1 MRRQTSSP
9 RRQWAMIL
17 SVLLVP
23 AGLLALSW
31 PVNSLAQT
39 SKAKPD
45 FTASEQ
51 TNFINQALA
60 KVWQSEKIT
69 PSEVASDYEFIRRAF
84 LDIIGR
90 IAKPEE
96 IAEFMKDPPTSRRR
110 ELIKRLLHSD
120 RYAEDYAT
128 HWANIWT
135 TWTLSRSVNSTY
147 REQTHL
153 WFETKFMKNAPYKDI
168 VTELITATGPNNEN
182 GAVNFI
188 MLNLGETLP
197 KVEDGKFEAVP
208 ITSRV
213 TRLFLGLQ
221 TQCVQCHDHPFN
233 KEWTQKHFW
242 GVNAFF
248 RQTIRDKT
256 PTGPNMNPAKAK
268 DATVVTLSDDPSLNP
283 SGIVFYEKRSGEFKG
298 LKATFLDGRKMPTEK
313 GTNRRQAL
321 AQMVITHDNFSKA
334 FVNRMWAHFFGHSL
348 NEQTVADDFGDH
360 NAVVHPELLDKLG
373 KDFAAYARYDIK
385 ELIYWIC
392 TSDAYGLSARANS
405 TNNKQEHEKYFSRMI
420 MKAMSPEVLFE
431 SLTTANRSELKG
443 AERKE
448 LRRQWLAKLVRNF
461 GDDEGNEVTFNGTVV
476 QALLMMNGRELHNE
490 LIRKDDKSTVNWAI
504 KRHQGKPAQIINEL
518 FLSTLNRPA
527 SDKEVKTLIDIYEGR
542 FKMPTQPPMP
552 TTKDKVVVNP
562 KGKLNKGQPQPKQPP
577 MSTITADRDPVLFY
591 QDVLWALINS
601 NEFIL
606 NH

>member
-1 MRRQTSSP
+1 MTRYVSNP
-9 RRQWAMIL
+9 RGRWTKRLAVIL
-17 SVLLVP
+17 IPAAVL
-23 AGLLALSW
+23 AIGW
-31 PVNSLAQT
+31 PMSTLAQQ

-45 FTASEQ
+45 FTSSAQ
-51 TNFINQALA
+51 TTFINQELA
-60 KVWQSEKIT
+60 KVWEAEKIT
-69 PSEVASDYEFIRRAF
+69 PSEIASDYEFIRRAF

-96 IAEFMKDPPTSRRR
+96 IAEFMKDPPATRRR
-110 ELIKRLLHSD
+110 ELIKRLLHSE

-135 TWTLSRSVNSTY
+135 TWTLSRSVNSIY

-153 WFETKFMKNAPYKDI
+153 WFETKFMKNTPYKDI

-197 KVEDGKFEAVP
+197 KPEDGRFEAVP

-248 RQTIRDKT
+248 RQTVRDKT
-256 PTGPNMNPAKAK
+256 PTGPNMNPAKGM
-268 DATVVTLSDDPSLNP
+268 DATVVRLSDDPSLNP

-298 LKATFLDGRKMPTEK
+298 LKATFLDGRKMPTEA
-313 GTNRRQAL
+313 GSNRRRAL
-321 AQMVITHDNFSKA
+321 AQMVVTHENFNKA

-348 NEQTVADDFGDH
+348 NEQAVADDFGEH
-360 NAVVHPELLDKLG
+360 NAIVHPELLERLG
-373 KDFAAYARYDIK
+373 KDFAEYARYDIK

-392 TSDAYGLSARANS
+392 TSDAYGLSAKANP

-431 SLTTANRSELKG
+431 SLTTANRSDLKG
-443 AERKE
+443 PERKE
-448 LRRQWLAKLVRNF
+448 LRRQWLNKLVRNF

-490 LIRKDDKSTVNWAI
+490 LTRKDEKSTVNAAI
-504 KRHQGKPAQIINEL
+504 KKYAGKPAQIINEL
-518 FLSTLNRPA
+518 FLSALNRPA
-527 SDKEVKTLIDIYEGR
+527 TEKEVKTLISIYEGR
-542 FKMPTQPPMP
+542 ATVPASAPTP
-552 TTKDKVVVNP
+552 KDKVVSNP
-562 KGKLNKGQPQPKQPP
+562 KVKNKVQPKQPP
-577 MSTITADRDPVLFY
+577 ATTMTADRDPVLFY
-591 QDVLWALINS
+591 QDVFWALINS